1 MMLADI
7 IRAVQA
13 EMTSQGFALAGEA
26 FAGPRGLAV
35 PATTMGRAYCIDA
48 SLGASQETMT
58 GSEETA
64 EVTLYVYLAG
74 GRSSRRAAWAGV
86 METLRE
92 RLWAAISVC
101 SGVVAAQIGRSDLA
115 EVQGGNAV
123 LALTFAARYRG

>member
-1 MMLADI
+1 MLADI
-7 IRAVQA
+7 LRAIQA
-13 EMTSQGFALAGEA
+13 EMTAQGYSLASEA
-26 FAGPRGLAV
+26 FGGVRGLDI
-35 PATTMGRAYCIDA
+35 PATIMGRAYCIDV

-64 EVTLYVYLAG
+64 EVTVYVYLAG
-74 GRSSRRAAWAGV
+74 GGSSRLAAWAGV